1 MDTIWTLCR
10 KYTDLSDEEIRIIE
24 NTSAILQ
31 PLANLEDADIFIDC
45 PQRDGDAIVVA
56 EAKPEDVPSSYKN
69 SVVGLLAKAENEP
82 AVARTFRLGVG
93 TKQMKATTQENGSTI
108 QSVEPIR
115 HGSRI
120 IGVLIREKRVDEQ
133 HLVSER
139 IHFSQKSYE
148 NIANVLTRMVSE
160 NNWLTECID
169 EALVMAAV
177 DISGR
182 GELFWD
188 VPISAQKV
196 GTFDTEL
203 GHEFFAGLAR
213 DAGITLHLRLVCG
226 ENAHHILE
234 ATFKAAARALREA
247 VEPDPRMAGSIP
259 STKGSL

>member
-1 MDTIWTLCR
+1 MTRTASTSR
-10 KYTDLSDEEIRIIE
+10 KTAETSIELALDLDGTGTSDVS
-24 NTSAILQ
+24 T
-31 PLANLEDADIFIDC
+31 
-45 PQRDGDAIVVA
+45 
-56 EAKPEDVPSSYKN
+56 
-69 SVVGLLAKAENEP
+69 
-82 AVARTFRLGVG
+82 GVG
-93 TKQMKATTQENGSTI
+93 FFDHMLCALSRPSLVDLDLRVEGDTWVDDHHTVEDTGIVLGQALREALGDKRGIRRFGSC
-108 QSVEPIR
+108 
-115 HGSRI
+115 
-120 IGVLIREKRVDEQ
+120 
-133 HLVSER
+133 
-139 IHFSQKSYE
+139 
-148 NIANVLTRMVSE
+148 MVP
-160 NNWLTECID
+160 LD

>member
-1 MDTIWTLCR
+1 MTRTASTSR
-10 KYTDLSDEEIRIIE
+10 KTAETSIELALDLDGTGASDVS
-24 NTSAILQ
+24 T
-31 PLANLEDADIFIDC
+31 
-45 PQRDGDAIVVA
+45 
-56 EAKPEDVPSSYKN
+56 
-69 SVVGLLAKAENEP
+69 
-82 AVARTFRLGVG
+82 GVG
-93 TKQMKATTQENGSTI
+93 FFDHMLCALSRHSLVDLDLRVEGDTWVDDHYTVEDTGIVLGQALREALGDKRGIRRFGSC
-108 QSVEPIR
+108 
-115 HGSRI
+115 
-120 IGVLIREKRVDEQ
+120 
-133 HLVSER
+133 
-139 IHFSQKSYE
+139 
-148 NIANVLTRMVSE
+148 MVP
-160 NNWLTECID
+160 LD

>member
-1 MDTIWTLCR
+1 MTRTASASR
-10 KYTDLSDEEIRIIE
+10 KTAETSIELALDLDGTGASDVS
-24 NTSAILQ
+24 T
-31 PLANLEDADIFIDC
+31 
-45 PQRDGDAIVVA
+45 
-56 EAKPEDVPSSYKN
+56 
-69 SVVGLLAKAENEP
+69 
-82 AVARTFRLGVG
+82 GVG
-93 TKQMKATTQENGSTI
+93 FFDHMLCALSRHSLVDLDLHVEGDTWVDDHHTVEDTGIVLGQALREALGDKRGIRRFGSC
-108 QSVEPIR
+108 
-115 HGSRI
+115 
-120 IGVLIREKRVDEQ
+120 
-133 HLVSER
+133 
-139 IHFSQKSYE
+139 
-148 NIANVLTRMVSE
+148 MVP
-160 NNWLTECID
+160 LD

-247 VEPDPRMAGSIP
+247 VEPDPRMAGTIP